1 MGMAAIFINGP
12 WLFVQIFHSHLTEGS
27 TWSLKKIGLGTSE
40 EMFKGVDDGRT
51 DGRRRM
57 TDSKWS
63 Q

>member
-12 WLFVQIFHSHLTEGS
+12 CPFVQIFHSHLTEGS
-27 TWSLKKIGLGTSE
+27 TGSLKKIGLGTSE
-40 EMFKGVDDGRT
+40 KMFKGVEDGR
-51 DGRRRM
+51 GRRRM